1 MHIYI
6 SQRALEEGV
15 NAIIEE
21 MVPFSYMMLR
31 EGYDAESIIQFLESA
46 EDEDFDF
53 IYEQADSEMLSES
66 VVDEMSDEEVLLY
79 EEQIELVINHFG
91 LMEGLLKGFSL
102 AAKLKSMTPA
112 ALKQFVKNNTAARR
126 LAERLGLL
134 KKSPVPKTGT
144 PKPTTTPKTQ
154 APKPKSSRTTDQKT
168 QTASQTPKTQ
178 QPKTQQPKTKTP
190 PKTQPGGILKSRA
203 ARTTATLGGAGLIGY
218 GLNQAGL
225 FPGANDPNIGNDG
238 PGQSKNDTTTAD
250 NTDNTDNADNS
261 TTTPQDPKKDKP
273 ITPRKDPTTGTPW
286 WIARNQSL
294 IGKPTEFRSDVALK
308 RFRNP
313 SARANFTNIRSHYE
327 YLVDYLIAEG
337 HAETVEEAT
346 YVMQQMGEEAAVEI
360 LSEVI

>member
-15 NAIIEE
+15 NAIVEE

-79 EEQIELVINHFG
+79 EEQIGLIVENVILRNT
-91 LMEGLLKGFSL
+91 LRRMS
-102 AAKLKSMTPA
+102 PA
-112 ALKQFVKNNTAARR
+112 ALQKFVKNNPAARR

-134 KKSPVPKTGT
+134 RKGPT
-144 PKPTTTPKTQ
+144 PRPTTTPKSTT
-154 APKPKSSRTTDQKT
+154 PRPTSSRTSQQQA
-168 QTASQTPKTQ
+168 QTASQPPKPTN
-178 QPKTQQPKTKTP
+178 PTKTTTKTP
-190 PKTQPGGILKSRA
+190 PKTKPGGGILKSPA
-203 ARTTATLGGAGLIGY
+203 ARTTATVLGGAAIGL

-238 PGQSKNDTTTAD
+238 PGQSDSPTTA
-250 NTDNTDNADNS
+250 TDPNNGSKGTDTD
-261 TTTPQDPKKDKP
+261 TDKDTPPKPPKETKP
-273 ITPRKDPTTGTPW
+273 SNKGTGRPW
-286 WIARNQSL
+286 WVALDKKLLS
-294 IGKPTEFRSDVALK
+294 KPSTFRSDVALN

-313 SARANFTNIRSHYE
+313 SGAMMTRINSHYE

-346 YVMQQMGEEAAVEI
+346 YVMQQMGEEVAVEI
-360 LSEVI
+360 LNEVI